1 MERIGDDMQ
10 SEQSPKRKSGFSRL
24 IELAG
29 TKRKYLTAAGICCAV
44 GSIAKMAVYLFVYL
58 IIKQLIDSNGVI
70 ALIPNSLIF
79 GYAGGAALALLC
91 FLVFKSAG
99 SICSHIAAF
108 NILYEVRMELSRKLA
123 RLPLGY
129 FSGHASGSIKK
140 IMSEDVERIEHFVAH
155 NIVDFVSGVFTPLIT
170 VAFMFIV
177 DWRMA
182 LAAIISIPIALIA
195 GRNMFG
201 GGKTQELSDR
211 YQMKMAKM
219 NGSAV
224 EYVKGMPVIKT
235 FSEGKTVYAS
245 LKDDIENS
253 RSTAVAWAKGI
264 KTPYILFNVLISA
277 SMLFIFPVGTVL
289 LSGAASYQSML
300 IDVLFFFVIGTNFA
314 EPMKQ
319 LMLLTG
325 EMRKITFGMECIDD
339 ILMQTEIAE
348 PAQSAQPKDTSIEF
362 KNVSF
367 SYDSKEALKNIS
379 FYCRPGNV
387 IALVGPSGA
396 GKSTVAQLI
405 ARFWEVQNGEIL
417 IGGHSIKEYSNEKLM
432 ELVSFV
438 FQDVVMLSDTIEEN
452 IRMGNQKASVEE
464 VRAAAKAAQIHDYI
478 MLLPNDYQTK
488 IGEDGIYLSGG
499 EQQRLSIARV
509 FLKNTPIVL
518 LDEATS
524 YADAENEALIQQAFS
539 ALSAEKTVVIV
550 AHRLSTIASAD
561 QILVI
566 DKGKI
571 VENGT
576 QTDLIEKDGIYAAMW
591 KAMTASEGWNLTIR
605 GAGQ

>member
-1 MERIGDDMQ
+1 MQ
-10 SEQSPKRKSGFSRL
+10 SEQGPKRKSGLSRL

-29 TKRKYLTAAGICCAV
+29 TKRKYLTAAGISCAV
-44 GSIAKMAVYLFVYL
+44 GSIAKMAVYLFIYL
-58 IIKQLIDSNGVI
+58 IIKQLVDSNGVV
-70 ALIPNSLIF
+70 ASIPDSVIF

-108 NILYEVRMELSRKLA
+108 NILYEIRMELSRKLA

-129 FSGHASGSIKK
+129 FSEHASGSVKK
-140 IMSEDVERIEHFVAH
+140 VMSEDVERIEHFVAH
-155 NIVDFVSGVFTPLIT
+155 NIVDFVSGVVTPLVT
-170 VAFMFIV
+170 VVFMFAV

-201 GGKTQELSDR
+201 GTKTQELSDQ
-211 YQMKMAKM
+211 YQMAMGKM

-245 LKDDIENS
+245 LKNDIENS
-253 RSTAVAWAKGI
+253 RSTAVVWAKGI

-277 SMLFIFPVGTVL
+277 SILFIFPVGTFL
-289 LSGAASYQSML
+289 LSNAISYQTLL
-300 IDVLFFFVIGTNFA
+300 IAVLFFFVIGTNFA

-339 ILMQTEIAE
+339 ILTQAEINE
-348 PAQSAQPKDTSIEF
+348 PAQSVQENDTSIEF
-362 KNVSF
+362 RNVSF
-367 SYDSKEALKNIS
+367 SYDSEEVLGDVS
-379 FYCRPGNV
+379 FRCRPGSV
-387 IALVGPSGA
+387 TALVGPSGA
-396 GKSTVAQLI
+396 GKSTIAQLI
-405 ARFWEVQNGEIL
+405 ARFWDVQKGEIL
-417 IGGHSIKEYSNEKLM
+417 IGGHNIKEYSNEKLM
-432 ELVSFV
+432 EMVSFV

-452 IRMGNQKASVEE
+452 IRMGNQEASLEDVQ
-464 VRAAAKAAQIHDYI
+464 AAAKAAQIHDYI
-478 MLLPNDYQTK
+478 MLLPNGYQTK
-488 IGEDGIYLSGG
+488 IGESGIHLSGG
-499 EQQRLSIARV
+499 EQQRISIARV

-524 YADAENEALIQQAFS
+524 YADAENEGLIQQAFS

-550 AHRLSTIASAD
+550 AHRLSTIASAE

-566 DKGKI
+566 DKGQI

-576 QTDLIEKDGIYAAMW
+576 QADLIGKAGLYAAMW
-591 KAMTASEGWNLTIR
+591 KAMTASEGWNLTTK
-605 GAGQ
+605 GVAQ